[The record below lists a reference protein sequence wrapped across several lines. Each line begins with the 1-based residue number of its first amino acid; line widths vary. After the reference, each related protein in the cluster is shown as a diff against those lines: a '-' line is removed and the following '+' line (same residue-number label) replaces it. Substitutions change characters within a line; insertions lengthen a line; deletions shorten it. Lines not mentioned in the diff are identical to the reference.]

1 MAEALLSADMVI
13 GVVLIPGA
21 SAPQLV
27 SRAQLKQMKLGAVLV
42 DVAIDQGGC
51 FETSRPKTHQDPTY
65 VVDGIV
71 RYCVENMPGAVPLTS
86 SEALNNA
93 TLPFVLALAE
103 NGMAALETDSHLA
116 AGLNVHK
123 GKLVH
128 PAVVEALQHVT
139 AAK

>member
-1 MAEALLSADMVI
+1 
-13 GVVLIPGA
+13 
-21 SAPQLV
+21 
-27 SRAQLKQMKLGAVLV
+27 
-42 DVAIDQGGC
+42 
-51 FETSRPKTHQDPTY
+51 
-65 VVDGIV
+65 
-71 RYCVENMPGAVPLTS
+71 MPGAVPLTS